1 MEKASFFAVADRT
14 SYAPGEEVQ
23 IVAAITVDEGW
34 HVNSHTPTFEY
45 LIPTVLEIEAPTG
58 WEEAIVTYPKGEME
72 SFAFSEEPISVYDGQ
87 FLLRAALTVPQDESG
102 QEADL
107 AVSLRYQACNDRSC
121 LPPVRAESSLTISLG
136 EQGQPTNGEYF
147 EDIADLI
154 APDVTAE
161 PPGSIAES
169 GRRGLLSF
177 LILGVLGG
185 LLLNAM
191 PCVLPVLSLKI
202 LGLVKSR
209 GQGRGHVV
217 SGSLATA
224 LGILVSF
231 WGLALAAV
239 VARLAG
245 ATVGW
250 GVQFQEP
257 TFVTLLAVIVLLFCL
272 NLWGVFEVPLPAKL
286 ANWAATSGGEG
297 LPGHFTAGLFA
308 TLLATPCSAPFL
320 GTAVGFALSQSSAVV
335 FATFTAVGLGMALPY
350 LLLAVTPGAVK
361 VLPKPG
367 AWMDHFRSFM
377 GFLLAAAAVW
387 LLYVLS
393 SQVSRERLALIEISL
408 LLVALFLWMRSRSP
422 KGSLWAVTAL
432 AGILLSTG
440 GALVLAATS
449 EVPNSVTTSET
460 AHLIDWVTF
469 DRQEA
474 ESLAASGRLVF
485 VDVTADWCFTC
496 KVNERLVLET
506 EEVAQILES
515 YDVVPMK
522 ADWTNRNESIAEFLA
537 AHGKYGIP
545 FYLLYRPGREP
556 HLFSELLT
564 KEAVV
569 SAVTDAVSS
578 S

>member
-1 MEKASFFAVADRT
+1 
-14 SYAPGEEVQ
+14 
-23 IVAAITVDEGW
+23 
-34 HVNSHTPTFEY
+34 
-45 LIPTVLEIEAPTG
+45 
-58 WEEAIVTYPKGEME
+58 
-72 SFAFSEEPISVYDGQ
+72 
-87 FLLRAALTVPQDESG
+87 
-102 QEADL
+102 
-107 AVSLRYQACNDRSC
+107 
-121 LPPVRAESSLTISLG
+121 
-136 EQGQPTNGEYF
+136 
-147 EDIADLI
+147 
-154 APDVTAE
+154 
-161 PPGSIAES
+161 
-169 GRRGLLSF
+169 
-177 LILGVLGG
+177 
-185 LLLNAM
+185 
-191 PCVLPVLSLKI
+191 
-202 LGLVKSR
+202 
-209 GQGRGHVV
+209 
-217 SGSLATA
+217 
-224 LGILVSF
+224 
-231 WGLALAAV
+231 
-239 VARLAG
+239 
-245 ATVGW
+245 
-250 GVQFQEP
+250 
-257 TFVTLLAVIVLLFCL
+257 
-272 NLWGVFEVPLPAKL
+272 
-286 ANWAATSGGEG
+286 
-297 LPGHFTAGLFA
+297 
-308 TLLATPCSAPFL
+308 
-320 GTAVGFALSQSSAVV
+320 VV